1 MIHPDNDLVKY
12 FKLKKV
18 DKSCNNNT
26 ILVSLFILARLNM
39 NKKAIKSILETKSS
53 GNFYM
58 SEELLLPDGKSI
70 AELLY
75 EQEKYEDEKD
85 EKNQ

>member
-1 MIHPDNDLVKY
+1 
-12 FKLKKV
+12 
-18 DKSCNNNT
+18 
-26 ILVSLFILARLNM
+26 M

-53 GNFYM
+53 GNFDM